1 MRCAAPAALLRKVIR
16 GYALTRSQNNELIEF
31 PVCNM
36 LRENCV
42 HAGALCL
49 TGNNSHSRT
58 QLSCTAEL
66 LHLKATLYDGIPLS
80 PNLFFM
86 DMEQKIYFTGAKRI
100 LVIAK

>member
-36 LRENCV
+36 LRAENCV

-58 QLSCTAEL
+58 QRSRTAEL

-86 DMEQKIYFTGAKRI
+86 DMEQKRYFTAKRI
-100 LVIAK
+100 L